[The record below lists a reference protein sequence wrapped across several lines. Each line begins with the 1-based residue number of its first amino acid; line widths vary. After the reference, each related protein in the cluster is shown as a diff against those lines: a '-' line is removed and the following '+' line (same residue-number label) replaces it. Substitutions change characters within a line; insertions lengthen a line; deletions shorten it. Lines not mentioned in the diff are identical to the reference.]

1 MLSQETSPS
10 SSAGNVIADDLTRE
24 VYCFLGFPIDVIE
37 MSSVIKRIELA
48 AASSSTFL
56 LSTPNLNF
64 LANSQLDPE
73 FQESLLLSDL
83 CIADGMSVVW
93 SARLMGIPIRRRV
106 AGSDVLAELKA
117 KRSSEPPLKLFL
129 FGGSDG
135 VASAASR
142 AINAQSGG
150 VHCVGLLYPGFGA
163 VDELSGEEMI
173 EKINSSGA
181 DFLVVALGS
190 KKGQLWL
197 KRNHNRLRVPVRAHF
212 GAALNFEAGTIK
224 RAPRILQSCGLEWL
238 WRIKEEPFLWRR
250 YWHDGKLL
258 ARLLHDNILPLA
270 IYQHR
275 LKNRRDSADAII
287 TEVRGDSYFQIRISG
302 YAIKQNVDKI
312 IPSLRNATAMKQ
324 RTIIDLSNTC
334 AIDSRVIGLFL
345 MLRKALALKGS
356 VGDPVFVGLS
366 TELKKVFRLSGVGFL
381 LGAGC
386 DLPFERI
393 TVSPSEA
400 HLGIAASEDVV
411 ELESNSSGPFAA
423 VIGK

>member
-1 MLSQETSPS
+1 MISKELSSIPS
-10 SSAGNVIADDLTRE
+10 GDQSISDDFSRE
-24 VYCFLGFPIDVIE
+24 VYCFLGFPIDIIE
-37 MSSVIKRIELA
+37 MPSVIRRIELA
-48 AASSSTFL
+48 AVSGSPLL

-64 LANSQLDPE
+64 LANSQCDPE

-83 CIADGMSVVW
+83 CIVDGMSVVW

-117 KRSSEPPLKLFL
+117 KRGSETPLKLFL
-129 FGGSDG
+129 FGGPNG
-135 VASAASR
+135 VALAASR
-142 AINAQSGG
+142 ALNAQPDG
-150 VHCVGLLYPGFGA
+150 VHCVGLLYPGFGE

-197 KRNHNRLRVPVRAHF
+197 KRNHSRLRVPVRAHF
-212 GAALNFEAGTIK
+212 GAALGFEAGTIK
-224 RAPRILQSCGLEWL
+224 RAPRILQKCGLEWL

-258 ARLLHDNILPLA
+258 ASLLHNSILPLA

-275 LKNRRDSADAII
+275 LKNHRDLADSIV

-302 YAIKQNVDKI
+302 YATKQNIDKI
-312 IPSLRNATAMKQ
+312 IPSLRNAIAMKQ
-324 RTIIDLSNTC
+324 RTVIDLSNTR
-334 AIDSRVIGLFL
+334 AIDSRVLGLFL
-345 MLRKALALKGS
+345 VLRKALALKGS
-356 VGDPVFVGLS
+356 VGDLEFVGLS
-366 TELKKVFRLSGVGFL
+366 TELRKVFRLSGVGFL

-393 TVSPSEA
+393 AAGPSEA

-411 ELESNSSGPFAA
+411 ELETNSSRPFAA
-423 VIGK
+423 ALGK